1 MSDEQKQPN
10 PHEAEQKDVAAQAGA
25 INMISRASELLDG
38 LPFGGSVRLLGKT
51 DFENHQLNDMINM
64 VESANPEHLETA
76 GKALWD
82 ARDAIK
88 AAADELEGHVGR
100 VEWEGESGTAFREW
114 GGKLVKH
121 AIALSDFAEV
131 AGTQITAAATGLASV
146 RSSMP
151 PRDTRI
157 SPKKVEQIPA
167 PAQVE
172 GNKEYTAAIQAEKDR
187 QEAIN
192 QMNRLASFYSVSEE
206 TLAAQDPPVFE
217 AMPNVGVPKPAPTAK
232 NPFNATEGQS
242 SSELGNVHTPVS
254 TVRDSSDG
262 TTGHSRSVDTPPKLS
277 NLDDTA
283 VSPDSNVGTKID
295 SVGTLTPQDTVKSP
309 VNAPTT
315 TGSGGGSGSVSPI
328 LTGGAPPAFG
338 GVAGRSSGFGGTP
351 ANRAPISAQGRA
363 GTTGGTTGARGNTGP
378 VSRAAAT
385 GQSAAGRAGG
395 TAAGRPL
402 MGRGVSGGTP
412 RPVGGTPNAR
422 GGGIGSTGA
431 ARGNGVVGGRPTN
444 GTTSG
449 TTGPRV
455 PRGTVVGAEGNNGS
469 RTPTGRIA
477 QRGVI
482 GAPNTNNRPG
492 PTARPTAGNSDGVV
506 GKPTGRAPAD
516 RTGNVPGG
524 GAGTRK
530 GPKGSRRNRNREDRD
545 DERQRGAQ
553 PRNAPPAT
561 DD

>member
-1 MSDEQKQPN
+1 MSDESTN
-10 PHEAEQKDVAAQAGA
+10 PDPHQADKADVAAQVGA
-25 INMISRASELLDG
+25 INMVSRASDFLGG
-38 LPFGGSVRLLGKT
+38 LPFGGGFRGFGKT
-51 DFENHQLNDMINM
+51 DFEHHQLNDMINM

-131 AGTQITAAATGLASV
+131 AGTQITAAASGLASV

-217 AMPNVGVPKPAPTAK
+217 AMPNVGVPKPRAAYKGLPSEGSGEQGLASAV
-232 NPFNATEGQS
+232 NASASRDVS
-242 SSELGNVHTPVS
+242 SY
-254 TVRDSSDG
+254 
-262 TTGHSRSVDTPPKLS
+262 SVDS
-277 NLDDTA
+277 DTDRPQAHHA
-283 VSPDSNVGTKID
+283 VSSTSRPEETLPDRHVGTEID
-295 SVGTLTPQDTVKSP
+295 SVGTLSPQETVKSP
-309 VNAPTT
+309 VNVPT
-315 TGSGGGSGSVSPI
+315 TGSGGGNGGSVPPV
-328 LTGGAPPAFG
+328 LTGGTPPAFG

-378 VSRAAAT
+378 MGRAAAT